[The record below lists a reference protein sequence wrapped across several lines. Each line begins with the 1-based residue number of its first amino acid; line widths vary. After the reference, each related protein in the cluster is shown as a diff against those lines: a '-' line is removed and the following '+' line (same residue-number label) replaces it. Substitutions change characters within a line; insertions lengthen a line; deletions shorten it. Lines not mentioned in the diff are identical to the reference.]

1 MSARLAQLVEQLVYT
16 EKVRSSSLLSRT
28 FTKKSDLVS
37 DFFVKE
43 AKDLKAGM
51 KRSVMRR
58 GREPRK

>member
-1 MSARLAQLVEQLVYT
+1 MSARLAQLVEQDVYT
-16 EKVRSSSLLSRT
+16 IEVGGSSPSSCT
-28 FTKKSDLVS
+28 FTKKSDFVS

-43 AKDLKAGM
+43 ARDLKAGM